1 MAFIAEDN
9 MGNGGNQHEAVV
21 VKCQKGAVRACVLP
35 RGKTGR
41 RCDVSPAS
49 ALEEVVAINK

>member
-1 MAFIAEDN
+1 MAFIAEDDV
-9 MGNGGNQHEAVV
+9 GNGGNQNEAAV
-21 VKCQKGAVRACVLP
+21 VKCQKGAVCACVLP
-35 RGKTGR
+35 RGKTGH